1 MSVSLSFFW
10 FAGLLSVPCYALVTW
25 VSEFQIMCPSS
36 SHEVS
41 CVHFFVI
48 TRGVHQNKI
57 IKLLYSLRWELK
69 KAVDCFHLLKYLGVM
84 RHSLSIKCVK
94 SLLTK

>member
-1 MSVSLSFFW
+1 MCNLTRDFDSIYVGFFELFW
-10 FAGLLSVPCYALVTW
+10 FAGLLSVSCYALVTW
-25 VSEFQIMCPSS
+25 VSEFQIMCHSS

-69 KAVDCFHLLKYLGVM
+69 KAVDCFIVF
-84 RHSLSIKCVK
+84 SS
-94 SLLTK
+94 S